1 VNLAPLFATALS
13 VVASLHTVNSNIP
26 NSPSVSAATASIP
39 AVGEAAPEFD
49 YLSSDYLRT
58 RLSDVLREQGSV
70 LLVFASD
77 ESSLR
82 ETESHEAALHR
93 AGIVPVVLVELPP
106 HQTRDLVDRMGLGF
120 GVLSDPAGFVAS
132 QYGVTD
138 ARGWFVIDRSGR
150 VRASGRES
158 IGDDALTAIA
168 TGVLVAPEVRASR

>member
-1 VNLAPLFATALS
+1 VNLAPLFATALA
-13 VVASLHTVNSNIP
+13 VVASLHSVNSNIS
-26 NSPSVSAATASIP
+26 NSPSVTTAIASTP
-39 AVGEAAPEFD
+39 AVGEPAPEFD

-58 RLSDVLREQGSV
+58 RLSDVLREQGRV

-77 ESSLR
+77 ESTLR
-82 ETESHEAALHR
+82 ETQSHDAALR
-93 AGIVPVVLVELPP
+93 QAGIVPVVLVELPSR
-106 HQTRDLVDRMGLGF
+106 QARDMVDRLGLGF

-150 VRASGRES
+150 VRASGRDA

-168 TGVLVAPEVRASR
+168 TGELVSPGVRASR